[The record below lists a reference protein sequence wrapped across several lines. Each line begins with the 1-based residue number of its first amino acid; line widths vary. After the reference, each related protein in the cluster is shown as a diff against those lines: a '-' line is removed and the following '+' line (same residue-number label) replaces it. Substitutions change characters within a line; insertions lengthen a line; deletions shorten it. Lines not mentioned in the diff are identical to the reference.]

1 MSNDIQYLNV
11 PHSYRDTILKWNGWG
26 YNDSHFE
33 INENGD
39 VVMTGNKYDI
49 SGEILPN
56 LRPWIEANLDV
67 DVKNKIETALK
78 TEVKFPKTINNQ
90 EFIDFLKENDIS
102 FTNGPQY
109 RLVRSH
115 GHTLHDM
122 LMLRTGMPTRIPD
135 IVVWPKCEM
144 DVVKIVKAANKF
156 NVVIIPIGG
165 GTSVTNALS
174 CPDTET
180 RSICSL
186 DMALMD
192 KIQWIDEKNLLVKAE
207 AGIVGQKL
215 EKELSKK
222 GYTCGHEPDSV
233 EFSTLGGWIST
244 RASGMKKNRYGN
256 IEDLLVHVNMVTS
269 KGLLSKSCTVPRISA
284 GPDIHQI
291 ILGSEGMF
299 GVITS
304 AVIKIFPLPDVKKFG
319 SIVFPNFKCGVNFFR
334 EVARQRIQPA
344 SLRLVDNTQFQMG
357 QAMKTKNPSYWKAF
371 TSELAKFYV
380 TKIKGFKVDEIVV
393 ATCVFEGTASEVE
406 IQEKRIYA
414 LASDFHGIEGGEENG
429 KYGYR
434 LTFAIA
440 YLRDLAMDYGVIG
453 ESFETS
459 CPWDKVEDLCRNVKL
474 VIQHKAKE
482 CGIKTQVL
490 ASCRVTQVYD
500 SGVCI
505 YFYFAFNYKGL
516 KNPLEIYDTIEA
528 ASRDEILACGGSI
541 SHHHGV
547 AKIRK
552 HWLPQT
558 IGTTGISIINSLKD
572 EMDPNNIFG
581 ADNLITKSSSKL

>member
-1 MSNDIQYLNV
+1 MHEVQSLNV
-11 PHSYRDTILKWNGWG
+11 PSSYRDTQLKWNGWG
-26 YNDSHFE
+26 YKDSSFE
-33 INENGD
+33 INKDGD
-39 VVMTGNKYDI
+39 VVMTGGKYDI
-49 SGEILPN
+49 SGEVLPN
-56 LRPWIEANLDV
+56 LRPYMETNLDV
-67 DVKNKIETALK
+67 DINNKYDSTLK
-78 TEVKFPKTINNQ
+78 TNIKFPKPIDNQ
-90 EFIDFLKENDIS
+90 LFIDYLKENKIS
-102 FTNGPQY
+102 FTNGPQH
-109 RLVRSH
+109 RLIRSH

-122 LMLRTGMPTRIPD
+122 IMLRTGKLHRIPD
-135 IVVWPKCEM
+135 IVVWPGNEM
-144 DVVKIVKAANKF
+144 DVVRIVEAANKF

-174 CPDTET
+174 CPDNET

-192 KIQWIDEKNLLVKAE
+192 KIQWIDEKNFLVKAE
-207 AGIVGQKL
+207 AGIVGQVL
-215 EKELSKK
+215 ERELAKK

-256 IEDLLVHVNMVTS
+256 IEDLLIHVNMVTS
-269 KGLLSKSCTVPRISA
+269 KGILSKSCSVPRMSA

-304 AVIKIFPLPDVKKFG
+304 AVIKIFPLPEVKKFG
-319 SIVFPNFKCGVNFFR
+319 SIVFPNFKYGVGFFR
-334 EVARQRIQPA
+334 EVAKQRIQPA
-344 SLRLVDNTQFQMG
+344 SLRLVDNQQFQMG
-357 QAMKTKNPSYWKAF
+357 QAMKTQTSYWKTF
-371 TSELAKFYV
+371 TSSLAKFYV

-393 ATCVFEGTASEVE
+393 ATCVFEGSRSEVD
-406 IQEKRIYA
+406 IQEKRIYL
-414 LASDFHGIEGGEENG
+414 LASNFHGIEGGEENG

-459 CPWDKVEDLCRNVKL
+459 CPWDKVEDLCRNVKI

-482 CGIKTQVL
+482 CGITTKVL

-516 KNPLEIYDTIEA
+516 KNPVEVYDTIEA

-558 IGTTGISIINSLKD
+558 IGINGVSIINSLKE

-581 ADNLITKSSSKL
+581 ADNLITKTSSKL